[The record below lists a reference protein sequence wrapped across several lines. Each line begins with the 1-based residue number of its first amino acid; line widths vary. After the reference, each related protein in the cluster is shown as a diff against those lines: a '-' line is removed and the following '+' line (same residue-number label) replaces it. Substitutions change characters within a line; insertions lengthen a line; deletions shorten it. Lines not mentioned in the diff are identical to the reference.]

1 MASGTLKCQIQYYSK
16 IGKNK
21 IIPSLIQAKHS
32 QTSLTEDMCVPGK
45 IRVEI
50 LHSFQLLPKGN
61 IRPQKL
67 PIKRPNQEK
76 Y

>member
-1 MASGTLKCQIQYYSK
+1 MASGTLKFQIQYYSK

-21 IIPSLIQAKHS
+21 IIPNLIQGKHS
-32 QTSLTEDMCVPGK
+32 QTSLTGDMCVPGK
-45 IRVEI
+45 GRVEI

-61 IRPQKL
+61 IRPQKPL
-67 PIKRPNQEK
+67 VKRPNQEK